1 MTSLKR
7 GITAT
12 KSESEN
18 KRTCIE
24 KVCCQSLSLSSSEKP
39 HRDVSSVMEEL
50 EMAEKQLQ
58 LGYEQEENIANLT
71 LDRDSISPPVSF
83 LRFKDDAV
91 RETMQT
97 NMISQEKMYLY
108 VNLALIQLNEAPIP
122 FSNAGKITSK
132 SKVDFIPGLV
142 NRIILESTGEQKLYM
157 RTHSMTQVLLSLILK
172 FAKPF
177 LDTQALQSK
186 ISQSNSKLILKVNNC
201 KDVIKDKN
209 YTEPNA
215 YKKRA
220 VIWAVDSIQDLLNPN
235 IETRIPALDALLAAT
250 GEYDSLLHE
259 TVLQDLIIL
268 YQDDGNLTH
277 TYSQDTK
284 NLCMRKHDASI
295 EQPELWLSPHRWLN
309 EHENQNSKL
318 YRNNHML
325 SDCRFLGQVKSF
337 LKRHDND
344 VSLEDMIKN
353 KNI

>member
-24 KVCCQSLSLSSSEKP
+24 KVCCQSLCLSSSEKP

-71 LDRDSISPPVSF
+71 LDRDSISPP
-83 LRFKDDAV
+83 
-91 RETMQT
+91 
-97 NMISQEKMYLY
+97 
-108 VNLALIQLNEAPIP
+108 LNEAPIP
-122 FSNAGKITSK
+122 FSNAGKITSR
-132 SKVDFIPGLV
+132 SKIDFIPGLV

-157 RTHSMTQVLLSLILK
+157 RTHSMTQLLLSLILK

-209 YTEPNA
+209 YIEPNA

-295 EQPELWLSPHRWLN
+295 DQPELWLSPHRWLN